1 MQLTRW
7 AWVIPLGGLMPAG
20 EAPPEPPQPL
30 PDDGSRPGSL
40 TIKVSAYNQQDHGG
54 IEQVD
59 EDASVF
65 EAVILATKQL
75 TDTGTLN
82 VRLLGDV
89 VSAASIERAHNANY
103 RAQQGGASGN
113 YRLGLGAGWSE
124 RGERLDWRIG
134 GQFASEYAYL
144 STGGNAGATWNLPGR
159 NTALSADLQVF
170 RDTVTLI
177 RYDGSDQGDES
188 RDTYTLDL
196 GWQQVLTPFDIVAL
210 TLTQT
215 EQSGFLATS
224 YNSVFSPLGEA
235 SEELPD
241 SRSRSALTLRWRH
254 SLGADSAG
262 EIGARYYRDDWGLS
276 GFTFD
281 LRFSRYFFDR
291 HLLLEPTYRL
301 HVQQGAKYHRETWQD
316 PLPQYRTSD
325 PDLGDF
331 IGHMVGVK
339 AGFLGGSLFG
349 LKSDWDVSLYG
360 YDRDNGLTAFW
371 IIIGHHLEF

>member
-20 EAPPEPPQPL
+20 EAPPEPQPL
-30 PDDGSRPGSL
+30 PDDGRPGDL
-40 TIKVSAYNQQDHGG
+40 TIKLSAYTQKDNGG
-54 IEQVD
+54 IAQVD
-59 EDASVF
+59 EDATVF

-75 TDTGTLN
+75 TDSGTLN

-89 VSAASIERAHNANY
+89 VSAASIERAHNASF

-124 RGERLDWRIG
+124 RGDHLDWRIG
-134 GQFASEYAYL
+134 GSFATEYAYQ

-170 RDTVTLI
+170 LDTVTLI
-177 RYDGSDQGDES
+177 RYDGQNQGTDG
-188 RDTYTLDL
+188 RDTYTVDL
-196 GWQQVLTPFDIVAL
+196 GWQQVLTPNDLVAL
-210 TLTQT
+210 TLTQS

-224 YNSVFSPLGEA
+224 YNSVFPPSGEA

-241 SRSRSALTLRWRH
+241 SRSRTALTARWRH
-254 SLGADSAG
+254 SLGVDSAG
-262 EIGARYYRDDWGLS
+262 EIGVRYYRDDWELS
-276 GFTFD
+276 GFTVD
-281 LRFSRYFFDR
+281 LRYSSYFLDR
-291 HLLLEPTYRL
+291 QLLLEPTYRL
-301 HVQQGAKYHRETWQD
+301 HVQQGAKYYRETWQD

-331 IGHMVGVK
+331 TGHMVGVK

-360 YDRDNGLTAFW
+360 YHRDNGLNAFW
-371 IIIGHHLEF
+371 IIIGEHLKF